1 MHPSLQDVGHLYTSE
16 YYVMLYFDPLS
27 YLVAHIP
34 FSFGFSNVLECTSV
48 LIDIAIILHKRWKP
62 ISYLLELALNRDY
75 SLVLSFNFQPI
86 RSWCCPVLP
95 LPSICPAVSIFS
107 HLTKTHL
114 YANDVFITL
123 IGKSCTMDFSIL
135 EIGVISPFFKRLC
148 VCTLVLM

>member
-16 YYVMLYFDPLS
+16 YYVMLYFDPLSLS

-95 LPSICPAVSIFS
+95 HLSIYSPSSFDFLTS
-107 HLTKTHL
+107 HE
-114 YANDVFITL
+114 N
-123 IGKSCTMDFSIL
+123 
-135 EIGVISPFFKRLC
+135 PF
-148 VCTLVLM
+148 VCQWCLHYIDRKIVHYGFFDTWDWSN